1 MLHLCVWVPGTSPG
15 MTIEFVMTR
24 SVPKI
29 NGHREKKRAETRARI
44 TDEAL
49 KLFVARGFEA
59 VTLDDIATAA
69 GISRR
74 TFFHYFESKE
84 DLAFAWMDAS
94 MDDIAAAVGREP
106 KSLPMLTIAL
116 NAMVACAVPFPRDEA
131 WALAKLVQETPA
143 LQGRSQMKYGR
154 LETALAG
161 ALAARKGLKPGD
173 LKARLAAMTA
183 AGALRV
189 ASQAWFESGGKQDLA
204 TFAQKVLKALP
215 G

>member
-1 MLHLCVWVPGTSPG
+1 MAKTSKTTPGL
-15 MTIEFVMTR
+15 
-24 SVPKI
+24 
-29 NGHREKKRAETRARI
+29 RERKRAETRARI
-44 TDEAL
+44 IEGAL
-49 KLFVARGFEA
+49 KLFVARGFDA
-59 VTLDDIATAA
+59 VTLDDIAAAA

-84 DLAFAWMDAS
+84 DLAFDWMDSS

-116 NAMVACAVPFPRDEA
+116 NAMVACAQPFPREEA
-131 WALAKLVQETPA
+131 WALMRLVQETPA
-143 LQGRSQMKYGR
+143 LRDRSQMKYGR
-154 LETALAG
+154 LETALAA

-189 ASQAWFESGGKQDLA
+189 SSQAWYESGGKEDMA
-204 TFAQKVLKALP
+204 TFARKVLKALP